1 MLLRYALAVT
11 MPAVVVWLLL
21 AAAPG
26 YLHAQDAPYRGKT
39 VRVIVGFPSGGGS
52 DAEGR
57 VLARHLGKYI
67 PGNPTLIVQNMPG
80 AGGLTASN
88 WFEELAKPDGLTL
101 YYCVG
106 STAVTQQVFGM
117 EGVKYNLRGWEMLGS
132 VDRAASVVLL
142 RPDKLERLTSKD
154 KPPLGIG
161 ARTGDDAWSTMF
173 LWGAEYLGWNV
184 RWILGYQGGG
194 ELRLAFE
201 RSETDLYAT
210 ANLVTLRELIGSG
223 FRPLTQQGKLTPA
236 GSFQRRPEF
245 KDVPTFDE
253 LLGKRRPAGD
263 AWAAYVTWER
273 SDAVGR
279 PLFAPRNTPRP
290 LVQSLRDAFGKLEGD
305 KDFVA
310 ELRKVGGDDADL
322 LLAKDAEP
330 VLRQVLTVSPGVQE
344 FVKAITKKHLQR

>member
-1 MLLRYALAVT
+1 MAVAMFLWLA
-11 MPAVVVWLLL
+11 WLIV
-21 AAAPG
+21 AAHVE
-26 YLHAQDAPYRGKT
+26 YLDAQDLPYKGKT
-39 VRVIVGFPSGGGS
+39 IRVIVGFPSGGGA

-106 STAVTQQVFGM
+106 STAVTQQAFGA
-117 EGVKYNLRGWEMLGS
+117 EGVKFNLRSWEMLGS
-132 VDRAASVVLL
+132 VDRAASVVLV
-142 RPDKLERLTSKD
+142 RPDKLERLTNKE
-154 KPPLGIG
+154 KPSLAIG
-161 ARTGDDAWSTMF
+161 ARNGEDAWSTIF
-173 LWGAEYLGWNV
+173 LWGAEYLNWNV

-194 ELRLAFE
+194 ELRMAFE
-201 RSETDLYAT
+201 RGEADLYAT
-210 ANLVTLRELIGSG
+210 ANLITLRELIGTG
-223 FRPLTQQGKLTPA
+223 FRPLTQQGKLTGA

-253 LLGKRRPAGD
+253 LLGNRRPTGD
-263 AWAAYVTWER
+263 VWAAYVTWAG

-290 LVQSLRDAFGKLEGD
+290 LVQTLREAFGKLEGD
-305 KDFVA
+305 KEFMA
-310 ELRKVGGDDADL
+310 ELKKVGGDDADL

-330 VLRQVLTVSPGVQE
+330 ILRQVLTVSPGVQE

>member
-1 MLLRYALAVT
+1 MAVAMFLWLA
-11 MPAVVVWLLL
+11 WLIV
-21 AAAPG
+21 AAHVE
-26 YLHAQDAPYRGKT
+26 YLDAQDLPYKGKT
-39 VRVIVGFPSGGGS
+39 IRVIVGFPSGGGA

-106 STAVTQQVFGM
+106 STAVTQQAFGA
-117 EGVKYNLRGWEMLGS
+117 EGVKFNLRSWEMLGS
-132 VDRAASVVLL
+132 VDRAASVVLV
-142 RPDKLERLTSKD
+142 RPDKLERLTNKE
-154 KPPLGIG
+154 KPSLAIG
-161 ARTGDDAWSTMF
+161 ARNGEDAWSTIF
-173 LWGAEYLGWNV
+173 LWGAEYLNWNV

-194 ELRLAFE
+194 ELRMAFE
-201 RSETDLYAT
+201 RGEADLYAT
-210 ANLVTLRELIGSG
+210 ANLITLRELIGTG
-223 FRPLTQQGKLTPA
+223 FRPLTQQGKLTGA

-253 LLGKRRPAGD
+253 LLGNRRPTGD
-263 AWAAYVTWER
+263 VWAAYVTWAG

-290 LVQSLRDAFGKLEGD
+290 LVQTLREAFGKLEGD
-305 KDFVA
+305 KEFTA
-310 ELRKVGGDDADL
+310 ELKKVGGDDADL

-330 VLRQVLTVSPGVQE
+330 ILRQVLTVSPGVQE

>member
-1 MLLRYALAVT
+1 MVTFLWLA
-11 MPAVVVWLLL
+11 WFIL
-21 AAAPG
+21 AAQVE
-26 YLHAQDAPYRGKT
+26 YLHAQDLPYKGKT
-39 VRVIVGFPSGGGS
+39 VRVIIGFPSGGGA

-57 VLARHLGKYI
+57 VLARHLGKHI
-67 PGNPTLIVQNMPG
+67 PGNPTLIAHNMPG

-106 STAVTQQVFGM
+106 SAAVIQQALAV
-117 EGVKYNLRGWEMLGS
+117 EGVKYNLRGWELLGS
-132 VDRAASVVLL
+132 VDRANSVVLI
-142 RPDKLERLTSKD
+142 RPDKLERLTNKE

-173 LWGAEYLGWNV
+173 LWGAEYLNWNV

-201 RSETDLYAT
+201 RGETDLYAT
-210 ANLVTLRELIGSG
+210 ANLITLRELIGGG
-223 FRPLTQQGKLTPA
+223 FRPFTQQGKLTAA

-245 KDVPTFDE
+245 KDVPTFAE
-253 LLGKRRPAGD
+253 LLGNRRPAGD
-263 AWAAYVTWER
+263 AWTAYVTWAG

-290 LVQSLRDAFGKLEGD
+290 LAQSLREAFGKLESD
-305 KDFVA
+305 KEFIA
-310 ELRKVGGDDADL
+310 ELKKVGGDDAEL

-344 FVKAITKKHLQR
+344 FVKTITKKHLQR

>member
-1 MLLRYALAVT
+1 MVASTILLFSGL
-11 MPAVVVWLLL
+11 LLL
-21 AAAPG
+21 AQAG
-26 YLHAQDAPYRGKT
+26 TVHAQEPPYKGKT
-39 VRVIVGFPSGGGS
+39 IRVLVGFPSGGGA

-80 AGGLTASN
+80 AGGLSASN
-88 WFEELAKPDGLTL
+88 WFEDLAKPDGLTL

-106 STAVTQQVFGM
+106 STAVMQQAFAV

-132 VDRAASVVLL
+132 VDRAPSVVLL
-142 RPDKLERLTSKD
+142 RPDKMERLTGKD
-154 KPPLGIG
+154 KPPLGVG
-161 ARTGDDAWSTMF
+161 ARTGDDAWSTIF
-173 LWGAEYLGWNV
+173 LWGAEYLNWNV

-201 RSETDLYAT
+201 RGETDLYAT
-210 ANLVTLRELIGSG
+210 ANLITLRELIAGG
-223 FRPLTQQGKLTPA
+223 FRPLTQQGKLTPS

-253 LLGKRRPAGD
+253 MLGKRRPTGD
-263 AWAAYVTWER
+263 AWAAYVTWAG

-279 PLFAPRNTPRP
+279 PLFAPRKTPAA
-290 LVQSLRDAFGKLEGD
+290 LVQQLRDAFAKLEGD
-305 KDFVA
+305 KDFMT

-322 LLAKDAEP
+322 LMARDAEP
-330 VLRQVLTVSPGVQE
+330 VLRQVLTVTPGVQE
-344 FVKAITKKHLQR
+344 FVKTITKKHMQR

>member
-1 MLLRYALAVT
+1 MAVAMFLWLA
-11 MPAVVVWLLL
+11 WLIV
-21 AAAPG
+21 AAHVE
-26 YLHAQDAPYRGKT
+26 YLDAQDLPYKGKT
-39 VRVIVGFPSGGGS
+39 IRVIVGFPSGGGA

-88 WFEELAKPDGLTL
+88 WFEDLAKPDGLTL

-106 STAVTQQVFGM
+106 STAVTQQAFGA
-117 EGVKYNLRGWEMLGS
+117 EGVKFNLRSWEMLGS
-132 VDRAASVVLL
+132 VDRAASVVLV
-142 RPDKLERLTSKD
+142 RPDKLERLTNKE
-154 KPPLGIG
+154 KPSLAIG
-161 ARTGDDAWSTMF
+161 ARNGEDAWSTIF
-173 LWGAEYLGWNV
+173 LWGAEYLNWNV

-194 ELRLAFE
+194 ELRMAFE
-201 RSETDLYAT
+201 RGEADLYAT
-210 ANLVTLRELIGSG
+210 ANLITLRELIGTG
-223 FRPLTQQGKLTPA
+223 FRPLTQQGKLTGT

-253 LLGKRRPAGD
+253 LLGNRRPTGD
-263 AWAAYVTWER
+263 VWAAYVTWAG

-290 LVQSLRDAFGKLEGD
+290 LVQTLREAFGKLEGD
-305 KDFVA
+305 KEFMA
-310 ELRKVGGDDADL
+310 ELKKVGGDDADL

-330 VLRQVLTVSPGVQE
+330 ILRQVLTVSPGVQE

>member
-1 MLLRYALAVT
+1 MLAVAT
-11 MPAVVVWLLL
+11 FCLSLLVFLTLPGVLL
-21 AAAPG
+21 A
-26 YLHAQDAPYRGKT
+26 QEFPYKGKT
-39 VRVIVGFPSGGGS
+39 IRVIVGFPSGGGS

-57 VLARHLGKYI
+57 VLARHIGKHI
-67 PGNPTLIVQNMPG
+67 AGNPTLIVQNMPG

-88 WFEELAKPDGLTL
+88 WFEELAKPDGMTL

-106 STAVTQQVFGM
+106 STAVTQQAFSL
-117 EGVKYNLRGWEMLGS
+117 EGVKYNLRGWEILGS
-132 VDRAASVVLL
+132 VDRAPSVVLL
-142 RPDKLERLTSKD
+142 RPEKLERLTAKD

-161 ARTGDDAWSTMF
+161 ARTGDDAWSTIF

-201 RSETDLYAT
+201 RGETDLYAT
-210 ANLVTLRELIGSG
+210 ANLVTLRELIAAG
-223 FRPLTQQGKLTPA
+223 FRPLTQQGKLTSS

-253 LLGKRRPAGD
+253 MLGKRRPAGD
-263 AWAAYVTWER
+263 AWAAYVTWAG

-279 PLFAPRNTPRP
+279 PLFAPRKTPP
-290 LVQSLRDAFGKLEGD
+290 ALLQPLRDAFAKLDGD
-305 KDFVA
+305 KEFMA

-322 LLAKDAEP
+322 LMAKDAEP
-330 VLRQVLTVSPGVQE
+330 VLRQVLTVTPGVQE
-344 FVKAITKKHLQR
+344 FVKNITKKHLQR

>member
-1 MLLRYALAVT
+1 MAVLTFLWLAWLILAVQ
-11 MPAVVVWLLL
+11 VE
-21 AAAPG
+21 
-26 YLHAQDAPYRGKT
+26 YLHAQDLPYKGKT
-39 VRVIVGFPSGGGS
+39 IRVIVGFPSGGGA

-106 STAVTQQVFGM
+106 STAVTQQAFGA
-117 EGVKYNLRGWEMLGS
+117 EGVKFNLRSWEMLGS
-132 VDRAASVVLL
+132 VDRAASVVLV
-142 RPDKLERLTSKD
+142 RPDKLERLTNKERPS
-154 KPPLGIG
+154 LAIG
-161 ARTGDDAWSTMF
+161 ARNGEDAWSTIF
-173 LWGAEYLGWNV
+173 LWGAEYLNWNV

-194 ELRLAFE
+194 ELRMAFE
-201 RSETDLYAT
+201 RGEADLYAT
-210 ANLVTLRELIGSG
+210 ANLITLRELIGTG
-223 FRPLTQQGKLTPA
+223 FRPLTQQGKLTGA

-245 KDVPTFDE
+245 KDVPTFVE
-253 LLGKRRPAGD
+253 LLGNRRPTGD
-263 AWAAYVTWER
+263 AWAAYVTWAG

-290 LVQSLRDAFGKLEGD
+290 LVETLREAFGKLEGD
-305 KDFVA
+305 KEFTA
-310 ELRKVGGDDADL
+310 ELKKVGGDDADL

-330 VLRQVLTVSPGVQE
+330 ILRQVLTVSPGIQE

>member
-1 MLLRYALAVT
+1 MAVVTFLWLAWLILAVQ
-11 MPAVVVWLLL
+11 VE
-21 AAAPG
+21 
-26 YLHAQDAPYRGKT
+26 YLHAQDLPYKGKT
-39 VRVIVGFPSGGGS
+39 IRVIVGFPSGGGA

-106 STAVTQQVFGM
+106 STAVTQQAFGA
-117 EGVKYNLRGWEMLGS
+117 EGVKFNLRSWEMLGS
-132 VDRAASVVLL
+132 IDRAASVVLV
-142 RPDKLERLTSKD
+142 RPDKLERLTNKERPS
-154 KPPLGIG
+154 LAIG
-161 ARTGDDAWSTMF
+161 ARNGEDAWSTIF
-173 LWGAEYLGWNV
+173 LWGAEYLNWNV

-194 ELRLAFE
+194 ELRMAFE
-201 RSETDLYAT
+201 RGEADLYAT
-210 ANLVTLRELIGSG
+210 ANLITLRELIGTG
-223 FRPLTQQGKLTPA
+223 FRPLTQQGKLTGA

-245 KDVPTFDE
+245 KDVPTFVE
-253 LLGKRRPAGD
+253 LLGNRRPTGD
-263 AWAAYVTWER
+263 AWAAYVTWAG

-290 LVQSLRDAFGKLEGD
+290 LVETLREAFGKLEGD
-305 KDFVA
+305 KEFTA
-310 ELRKVGGDDADL
+310 ELKKVGGDDADL

-330 VLRQVLTVSPGVQE
+330 ILRQVLTVSPGIQE

>member
-1 MLLRYALAVT
+1 MAVMTFLVVGLVILAVQ
-11 MPAVVVWLLL
+11 VE
-21 AAAPG
+21 
-26 YLHAQDAPYRGKT
+26 YLHAQDLPYKGKT
-39 VRVIVGFPSGGGS
+39 IRVIVGFPSGGGA

-67 PGNPTLIVQNMPG
+67 PGNPTPIVQNMPG

-106 STAVTQQVFGM
+106 STAVTQQAFGA
-117 EGVKYNLRGWEMLGS
+117 EGVKFNLRSWEMLGS
-132 VDRAASVVLL
+132 VDRAASVVLV
-142 RPDKLERLTSKD
+142 RPDKLERLTNKERPS
-154 KPPLGIG
+154 LAIG
-161 ARTGDDAWSTMF
+161 ARNGEDAWSTIF
-173 LWGAEYLGWNV
+173 LWGAEYLNWNV

-194 ELRLAFE
+194 ELRMAFE
-201 RSETDLYAT
+201 RGEADLYAT
-210 ANLVTLRELIGSG
+210 ANLITLRELIGTG
-223 FRPLTQQGKLTPA
+223 FRPLTQQGKLTGA

-245 KDVPTFDE
+245 KDVPTFVE
-253 LLGKRRPAGD
+253 LLGNRRPTGD
-263 AWAAYVTWER
+263 AWAAYVTWAG

-290 LVQSLRDAFGKLEGD
+290 LVETLREAFGKLEGD
-305 KDFVA
+305 KEFTA
-310 ELRKVGGDDADL
+310 ELKKVGGDDADL

-330 VLRQVLTVSPGVQE
+330 ILRQVLTVSPGIQE

>member
-1 MLLRYALAVT
+1 LWLA
-11 MPAVVVWLLL
+11 WLIV
-21 AAAPG
+21 AAHVE
-26 YLHAQDAPYRGKT
+26 YLDAQDLPYKGKT
-39 VRVIVGFPSGGGS
+39 IRVIVGFPNGGGA

-106 STAVTQQVFGM
+106 STAVTQQAFGA
-117 EGVKYNLRGWEMLGS
+117 EGVKFNLRSWEMLGS
-132 VDRAASVVLL
+132 VDRAASVVLI
-142 RPDKLERLTSKD
+142 RPDKLERLTNKERPS
-154 KPPLGIG
+154 LAIG
-161 ARTGDDAWSTMF
+161 ARNGEDAWSTIF
-173 LWGAEYLGWNV
+173 LWGAEYLNWNV

-194 ELRLAFE
+194 ELRMAFE
-201 RSETDLYAT
+201 RGEADLYAT
-210 ANLVTLRELIGSG
+210 ANLITLRELIGTG
-223 FRPLTQQGKLTPA
+223 FRPLTQQGKLTGA

-245 KDVPTFDE
+245 KDVPTFVE
-253 LLGKRRPAGD
+253 LLGNRRPTGD
-263 AWAAYVTWER
+263 AWAAYVTWAG

-279 PLFAPRNTPRP
+279 PLFAPRNTPRAR
-290 LVQSLRDAFGKLEGD
+290 VETLRDAFGKLEGD
-305 KDFVA
+305 KEFTA
-310 ELRKVGGDDADL
+310 ELKKVGGDDADL

-330 VLRQVLTVSPGVQE
+330 ILRQVLTVSPGIEE

>member
-1 MLLRYALAVT
+1 MAVMTFLWLAWLILAVQ
-11 MPAVVVWLLL
+11 VE
-21 AAAPG
+21 
-26 YLHAQDAPYRGKT
+26 YLHAQDLPYKGKT
-39 VRVIVGFPSGGGS
+39 IRVIVGFPSGGGA

-106 STAVTQQVFGM
+106 STAVTQQAFGA
-117 EGVKYNLRGWEMLGS
+117 EGVKFNLRSWEMLGS
-132 VDRAASVVLL
+132 IDRAASVVLV
-142 RPDKLERLTSKD
+142 RPDKLERLTNKERPS
-154 KPPLGIG
+154 LAIG
-161 ARTGDDAWSTMF
+161 ARNGEDAWSTIF
-173 LWGAEYLGWNV
+173 LWGAEYLNWNV

-194 ELRLAFE
+194 ELRMAFE
-201 RSETDLYAT
+201 RGEADLYAT
-210 ANLVTLRELIGSG
+210 ANLITLRELIGTG
-223 FRPLTQQGKLTPA
+223 FRPLTQQGKLTGA

-245 KDVPTFDE
+245 KEVSTFVE
-253 LLGKRRPAGD
+253 LLGNRRPTGD
-263 AWAAYVTWER
+263 AWAAYVTWAG

-290 LVQSLRDAFGKLEGD
+290 LVETLREAFGKLEGD
-305 KDFVA
+305 KEFTA
-310 ELRKVGGDDADL
+310 ELKKVGGDDADL

-330 VLRQVLTVSPGVQE
+330 ILRQVLTVSPGIQE

>member
-1 MLLRYALAVT
+1 MAVMTFLWLAWLILAVQ
-11 MPAVVVWLLL
+11 VE
-21 AAAPG
+21 
-26 YLHAQDAPYRGKT
+26 YLHAQDLPYKGKT
-39 VRVIVGFPSGGGS
+39 IRVIVGFPSGGGA

-106 STAVTQQVFGM
+106 STAVTQQAFGA
-117 EGVKYNLRGWEMLGS
+117 EGVKFNLRSWEMLGS
-132 VDRAASVVLL
+132 VDRAASVVLV
-142 RPDKLERLTSKD
+142 RPDKLERLTNKERPS
-154 KPPLGIG
+154 LAIG
-161 ARTGDDAWSTMF
+161 ARNGEDAWSTIF
-173 LWGAEYLGWNV
+173 LWGAEYLNWNV

-194 ELRLAFE
+194 ELRMAFE
-201 RSETDLYAT
+201 RGEADLYAT
-210 ANLVTLRELIGSG
+210 ANLITLRELIGTG
-223 FRPLTQQGKLTPA
+223 FRPLTQQGKLTGA

-245 KDVPTFDE
+245 KDVPTFVE
-253 LLGKRRPAGD
+253 LLGNRRPTGD
-263 AWAAYVTWER
+263 AWAAYVTWAG

-290 LVQSLRDAFGKLEGD
+290 IVETLREAFGKLEGD
-305 KDFVA
+305 KEFTA
-310 ELRKVGGDDADL
+310 ELKKVGGDDADL

-330 VLRQVLTVSPGVQE
+330 ILRQVLTVSPGIQD

>member
-1 MLLRYALAVT
+1 MAVLTLLWLAWLILAVQ
-11 MPAVVVWLLL
+11 VE
-21 AAAPG
+21 
-26 YLHAQDAPYRGKT
+26 YLHAQDLPYKGKT
-39 VRVIVGFPSGGGS
+39 IRVIVGFPSGGGA

-106 STAVTQQVFGM
+106 STAVTQQAFGA
-117 EGVKYNLRGWEMLGS
+117 EGVKFNLRSWEMLGS
-132 VDRAASVVLL
+132 VDRAASVVLV
-142 RPDKLERLTSKD
+142 RPDKLERLTNKE
-154 KPPLGIG
+154 KPSLAIG
-161 ARTGDDAWSTMF
+161 ARNGEDAWSTIF
-173 LWGAEYLGWNV
+173 LWGAEYLNWNV

-194 ELRLAFE
+194 ELRMAFE
-201 RSETDLYAT
+201 RGEADLYAT
-210 ANLVTLRELIGSG
+210 ANLITLRELIGAG
-223 FRPLTQQGKLTPA
+223 FRPLTQQGKLTGA

-245 KDVPTFDE
+245 KDVPTFVE
-253 LLGKRRPAGD
+253 LLGNRRPTGD
-263 AWAAYVTWER
+263 AWAAYVTWAG

-279 PLFAPRNTPRP
+279 PLFAPRNAARP
-290 LVQSLRDAFGKLEGD
+290 LVATLREAFGKLEGD
-305 KDFVA
+305 KEFTA
-310 ELRKVGGDDADL
+310 ELKKVGGDDADL

-330 VLRQVLTVSPGVQE
+330 ILRQVLTVSPGIQE

>member
-1 MLLRYALAVT
+1 M
-11 MPAVVVWLLL
+11 AVVMFSCLVWLIVAGQIEYLL
-21 AAAPG
+21 AQE
-26 YLHAQDAPYRGKT
+26 LPYKGKT
-39 VRVIVGFPSGGGS
+39 IRVIVGFPSGGGA

-67 PGNPTLIVQNMPG
+67 PSNPTLIVQNMPG

-106 STAVTQQVFGM
+106 STAVTQQAFGA
-117 EGVKYNLRGWEMLGS
+117 EGVKFNLRSWEMLGS
-132 VDRAASVVLL
+132 VDRAASVVLV
-142 RPDKLERLTSKD
+142 RPDKLERLTNKE
-154 KPPLGIG
+154 KPSLAIG
-161 ARTGDDAWSTMF
+161 ARNGEDAWSTIF
-173 LWGAEYLGWNV
+173 LWGAEYLNWNV

-194 ELRLAFE
+194 ELRMAFE
-201 RSETDLYAT
+201 RGEADLYAT
-210 ANLVTLRELIGSG
+210 ANLITLRELIGAG
-223 FRPLTQQGKLTPA
+223 FRPLTQQGKLTGA

-245 KDVPTFDE
+245 KDVPTFVE
-253 LLGKRRPAGD
+253 LLGNRRPTGD
-263 AWAAYVTWER
+263 AWAAYVTWAG

-290 LVQSLRDAFGKLEGD
+290 LVATLREAFGKLEGD
-305 KDFVA
+305 KEFTA
-310 ELRKVGGDDADL
+310 ELKKVGGDDADL

-330 VLRQVLTVSPGVQE
+330 ILRQVLTVSPGIQE